1 MLSMYPPPGIHFRNP
16 FVDSSASTSQSFDH
30 THHKFSLDIQSPA
43 GSAKVTYPST
53 KPLTPPPDMH
63 SVAAHVQPQHSRYY
77 GERSSAAPIKY
88 EHRKYDQSTYDHNQ
102 SQSQNQVQL
111 PKPDVSARPPSPVY
125 QPHPVH
131 FIEPPN
137 QKRDSHMSAIAP
149 SLQIPRSVN
158 NSQGSIAELAAQ
170 ITCLFWFESSSTLD
184 RADDPATT
192 YNVHSLVPEAIPT
205 TGFRK
210 WVTTIL
216 STTQVTQNVI
226 ILALLFVYRLKKLNP
241 SVKGK
246 PGSEYR
252 LLTVALMLGNKFL
265 DDNTYTNKTW
275 AEVSGISVA
284 EVHIMEVEFLSN
296 MKYALFTSAEEWA
309 QWQTRLGRFASF
321 FDRASRP
328 MPQLPHTLP
337 SPPTSTHAS
346 PPYYGATN
354 PVTQSFP
361 QYPSSLGPL
370 PDLSSQVS
378 RKRSLDSYTEP
389 PAKRVTPAYPPPA
402 QNQSQFV
409 PRVTLPS
416 LALPQPQSQSSQHLP
431 LQLPQ
436 LPPLNY
442 SQRSVNQLTQPP
454 TSWTPAT
461 SVPPAVSHATT
472 PAAMTSVPQ
481 SVIQSRHQS
490 PFPTSAAASPTDG
503 HFQPAGQAHVSQLS
517 PSFFLAQRNSPYRPV
532 RGVSTL
538 LVPPPSRAMQQPQNV
553 QHEQMHYQ
561 PLGRPQER
569 QQGRLPY
576 IESQWFDNPSSA
588 NQWYSQTQQH
598 HLPPPP
604 FYNRV

>member
-1 MLSMYPPPGIHFRNP
+1 MLSMYPPPGIYFRNP
-16 FVDSSASTSQSFDH
+16 FVDSSTSTSQTFGHS
-30 THHKFSLDIQSPA
+30 HHKYPLDVQSPA
-43 GSAKVTYPST
+43 GSAQVTFSST
-53 KPLTPPPDMH
+53 KPLTPPPDMN
-63 SVAAHVQPQHSRYY
+63 SVAAHVQQSQQNSYY
-77 GERSSAAPIKY
+77 GETPSAVSIKY
-88 EHRKYDQSTYDHNQ
+88 EHRKYDQPTYDQNHSQ
-102 SQSQNQVQL
+102 SQSQVQL
-111 PKPDVSARPPSPVY
+111 PKPDVSAARPPSPIY

-131 FIEPPN
+131 FIDPPN
-137 QKRDSHMSAIAP
+137 SKRDSHMSAIAP

-192 YNVHSLVPEAIPT
+192 YNVQSLVPEAIPT

-226 ILALLFVYRLKKLNP
+226 ILALLFVYRLKTLNP

-296 MKYALFTSAEEWA
+296 MKYALFTSAEEWS
-309 QWQTRLGRFASF
+309 QWQNRLGRFASF

-337 SPPTSTHAS
+337 SPPVSNHAS
-346 PPYYGATN
+346 PPYYGAIH

-370 PDLSSQVS
+370 PDLASHIS
-378 RKRSLDSYTEP
+378 RKRSLDTYTEP
-389 PAKRVTPAYPPPA
+389 PAKRAAPAYPTSTQA
-402 QNQSQFV
+402 QSHYI

-416 LALPQPQSQSSQHLP
+416 LPLPQPSQHLQ
-431 LQLPQ
+431 QLPQ

-442 SQRSVNQLTQPP
+442 SQRPMNNATQPP
-454 TSWTPAT
+454 TPWSTAPSITA
-461 SVPPAVSHATT
+461 AVSHAST
-472 PAAMTSVPQ
+472 PLGMTSVPQ
-481 SVIQSRHQS
+481 SVVQSRHQS
-490 PFPTSAAASPTDG
+490 PFPTSAAGSPTDG
-503 HFQPAGQAHVSQLS
+503 HYQPAGQAHVSQLS
-517 PSFFLAQRNSPYRPV
+517 PSYFLAQRNSPYRPV

-553 QHEQMHYQ
+553 QREQMHY
-561 PLGRPQER
+561 
-569 QQGRLPY
+569 
-576 IESQWFDNPSSA
+576 
-588 NQWYSQTQQH
+588 
-598 HLPPPP
+598 
-604 FYNRV
+604 

>member
-1 MLSMYPPPGIHFRNP
+1 
-16 FVDSSASTSQSFDH
+16 
-30 THHKFSLDIQSPA
+30 
-43 GSAKVTYPST
+43 
-53 KPLTPPPDMH
+53 
-63 SVAAHVQPQHSRYY
+63 
-77 GERSSAAPIKY
+77 
-88 EHRKYDQSTYDHNQ
+88 TYDHNQ

-337 SPPTSTHAS
+337 SPPTSNHAS

-402 QNQSQFV
+402 QNQSQYV

-442 SQRSVNQLTQPP
+442 SQRSGNQVTQPP

-576 IESQWFDNPSSA
+576 IES
-588 NQWYSQTQQH
+588 
-598 HLPPPP
+598 
-604 FYNRV
+604 